1 MKAKEEFEPVRTR
14 SCDYINNH
22 NETTVNDDE
31 GEGEAQLADLQVAD
45 EQAYETKG
53 GSAVRW
59 AQIITGDLPD
69 AT

>member
-31 GEGEAQLADLQVAD
+31 GEGEA
-45 EQAYETKG
+45 T
-53 GSAVRW
+53 R
-59 AQIITGDLPD
+59 
-69 AT
+69 